1 MVAFDGGF
9 MKLSPRPPRTPSR
22 LSDSVHH
29 QLNMYALAATAAGVG
44 VLVLAQPADAKII
57 YTKAKKFIGRDST
70 LHLDLNHDG
79 IPDFDFKDT
88 YRIWSYSCA
97 GELAVAADQQKNAIW
112 GHTVRGQ
119 GYASALYANVQI
131 GPKGHFVSRGGMAA
145 GSFAGGDRRAFVS
158 GGGPWYDVTNRYL
171 GLKFVI
177 KGQIHFGWARL
188 NVSVTD
194 SCTVTGNL
202 TGYAYESVANRPI
215 LTGKEHGTEAN
226 DLAPTTNSSG
236 TLGQLAG
243 GSQNRFGK

>member
-1 MVAFDGGF
+1 
-9 MKLSPRPPRTPSR
+9 MKPSSRPRTSSR
-22 LSDSVHH
+22 FSDSLHH
-29 QLNMYALAATAAGVG
+29 QLNMYALAATAAGAG
-44 VLVLAQPADAKII
+44 VLTSAQPADAEII
-57 YTKAKKFIGRDST
+57 YTKANIHIGRNSS

-88 YRIWSYSCA
+88 YRTYSYSCA
-97 GELAVAADQQKNAIW
+97 GELAVVADRQKNAIW
-112 GHTVRGQ
+112 GHTVHGL

-131 GPKGHFVSRGGMAA
+131 GPKGHFVSGGEMAA
-145 GSFAGGDRRAFVS
+145 GYFAGGDRHAVAS
-158 GGGPWYDVTNRYL
+158 GSGPWDDVKNRYL

-177 KGQIHFGWARL
+177 NGQIHFGWARL

-226 DLAPTTNSSG
+226 DLAPMTNSSG